1 MHGQIHVNSVP
12 GEGSTFRFS
21 VRLKR
26 GQAQT
31 ANSGNPP
38 APARLSLHDKVLD
51 GLYLLLAEDNELLQA
66 FECQLLTSLGATV
79 VTVADGEKAVALALN
94 PAHRFDAVLMDIQM
108 PRIDGLEATRRIR
121 SRHGPDSLPII
132 AMTAHAMESERQR
145 SLDAGMNDHLSKPIN
160 PEALVATLLRWVQP
174 SGRQGAPR
182 MDVTASPA
190 ELPQLPGIDLAAALQ
205 QLGGKYSLLHK
216 LLLRMRKDYRDAARQ
231 IQAELDAGNDAEA
244 MRLAHS
250 LKGVAATLHI
260 SQLQKAAA
268 AIEAS
273 LAANDRQ
280 GADLLMPALL
290 RAMEETHASL
300 ALLPLG
306 TANDFCRAAGIP
318 LLPAEA
324 LALLECEPR
333 PIDLGEVDGQLFLNM
348 ATGGFGSRVTANTS
362 EELKKLLGSA
372 AYFLTGLSR
381 FAEVHSAFGRF
392 GGPGFAW
399 EGDFLALGIGNGR
412 QAGGG
417 HVLCPQAQV
426 DDGLLDVCIVPASQD
441 VVGTLGTLLSGSILG
456 LETVSVSARLPWLE
470 VEAPEGLDINL
481 DGEPLESRHLR
492 FAARP
497 GALRVHLPDSSPLLG
512 GGAGGVPAA

>member
-1 MHGQIHVNSVP
+1 MREALAAGYPTLIA
-12 GEGSTFRFS
+12 GG
-21 VRLKR
+21 
-26 GQAQT
+26 G
-31 ANSGNPP
+31 
-38 APARLSLHDKVLD
+38 D
-51 GLYLLLAEDNELLQA
+51 GTLREVAE
-66 FECQLLTSLGATV
+66 
-79 VTVADGEKAVALALN
+79 ALAL
-94 PAHRFDAVLMDIQM
+94 
-108 PRIDGLEATRRIR
+108 
-121 SRHGPDSLPII
+121 
-132 AMTAHAMESERQR
+132 
-145 SLDAGMNDHLSKPIN
+145 AGG
-160 PEALVATLLRWVQP
+160 Q
-174 SGRQGAPR
+174 
-182 MDVTASPA
+182 
-190 ELPQLPGIDLAAALQ
+190 
-205 QLGGKYSLLHK
+205 
-216 LLLRMRKDYRDAARQ
+216 
-231 IQAELDAGNDAEA
+231 
-244 MRLAHS
+244 
-250 LKGVAATLHI
+250 
-260 SQLQKAAA
+260 
-268 AIEAS
+268 
-273 LAANDRQ
+273 
-280 GADLLMPALL
+280 
-290 RAMEETHASL
+290 ASL

-362 EELKKLLGSA
+362 EELKKLLGGA

-426 DDGLLDVCIVPASQD
+426 NDGLLDVCIVPASQD
-441 VVGTLGTLLSGSILG
+441 VVGTLGTLLSGGILG
-456 LETVSVSARLPWLE
+456 LEAVSVSARLPWLE

-481 DGEPLESRHLR
+481 DGEPLESRHLH